1 MADSTTTDFASDSES
16 NDPIVLVD
24 PYAPRPVIGDDFAP
38 DEDKMGHLD
47 KLDTV
52 ATPSSSSDDS
62 ETPDEEKDG
71 EAAADPALPA
81 PEPVQK
87 PVTDQEA
94 SDGEMS
100 NAESRKK
107 PAGEVGMETR
117 HKKRRKTEE
126 SGEEAR
132 DQTQL
137 RRMIRIEPDHP

>member
-132 DQTQL
+132 DQT
-137 RRMIRIEPDHP
+137 